1 MDLGSGRVFS
11 TLTNKLLKNSITF
24 QIVKQMKNI
33 NITIDYTPAID
44 EIINQLAECG
54 NFAKKVSYNT
64 IEIDI
69 DGMSPKEL
77 VLMGMMIKS
86 CERSLILQ

>member
-1 MDLGSGRVFS
+1 
-11 TLTNKLLKNSITF
+11 
-24 QIVKQMKNI
+24 MKTI

-44 EIINQLAECG
+44 EIINQLVECG
-54 NFAKKVSYNT
+54 NSAKKVSYNI

-86 CERSLILQ
+86 CERSLISQ